1 MFCRSNERSDFKLY
15 TLRPCISG
23 MSLYLQFDNVKW
35 NPLKMIIETVD
46 WSNLECM
53 GNSN

>member
-1 MFCRSNERSDFKLY
+1 
-15 TLRPCISG
+15 
-23 MSLYLQFDNVKW
+23 
-35 NPLKMIIETVD
+35 MIIETVD